1 MNASDDK
8 FDSALERYLQTGEMN
23 AELQAHEQ
31 ALRTLQTLKQVPDRD
46 PGRAIA
52 MRQDFLD
59 EVASGSRAVS
69 NGRKERL
76 NGWISFFRKER
87 SPMFAI
93 ARIIAIVAILL
104 GGTAGTA
111 FASQES
117 LPDQALYPLKTLIE
131 DVRLGL
137 TNDPQAEF
145 DMLMTFIKQRFA
157 EIQAMVQNGEPVG
170 EQVQQRLQNQLQSA
184 FQSAAE
190 LDDPALLKAME
201 RVREQ
206 SRNQIQI
213 LSQIHQGPGNGAGD
227 NLDLAEQ
234 AVIRSQI
241 QAERALEDP
250 NTLRTRYGAERN
262 ENAPDQPE
270 IMPPGDGE
278 GAGGVESPGPAS
290 PGEGS
295 LNPSGARR
303 KGRSE

>member
-1 MNASDDK
+1 MNDSDDK
-8 FDSALERYLQTGEMN
+8 FNLALERYLQTGEVN
-23 AELQAHEQ
+23 AELLAHKQ

-46 PGRAIA
+46 PGRANA
-52 MRQDFLD
+52 MRQDFLE
-59 EVASGSRAVS
+59 EVASGSQAVS
-69 NGRKERL
+69 RGRKERL
-76 NGWISFFRKER
+76 NGWISFFRKEN

-93 ARIIAIVAILL
+93 ARIIAIAAILL

-111 FASQES
+111 FASRES
-117 LPDQALYPLKTLIE
+117 LPDQALYPVKTLIE

-145 DMLMTFIKQRFA
+145 DLLMTFIEQRFT

-170 EQVQQRLQNQLQSA
+170 EQVQQRMQNQLQSA

-206 SRNQIQI
+206 SRKQLQI
-213 LSQIHQGPGNGAGD
+213 LSQLHQGDDAGG

-241 QAERALEDP
+241 QAEGALEDP
-250 NTLRTRYGAERN
+250 NTLRIRYGAERN
-262 ENAPDQPE
+262 EDAPDQPE
-270 IMPPGDGE
+270 IMPPGNGE
-278 GAGGVESPGPAS
+278 GAGGSESPGPAG
-290 PGEGS
+290 PGEGN
-295 LNPSGARR
+295 LNPSGGRG